1 VGAAVRRSD
10 LLAKAVCQAKNFP
23 LENRFRE
30 QARSHRDLIS
40 TEKTHKKSGNRVN
53 GCHFFERRD
62 YLP

>member
-1 VGAAVRRSD
+1 VGAAVPRSD
-10 LLAKAVCQAKNFP
+10 LLAKAVFQWKVFC
-23 LENRFRE
+23 LTHRFRE

-62 YLP
+62 YWP